1 MKRKMRILNQEQ
13 IIKKNKEN
21 VNYSSIINL
30 DINNSNLNKENSSIN
45 INLVTK
51 FHHSKNSGFRDTSLI
66 KYGCSKFN
74 ENGYYVLYS

>member
-1 MKRKMRILNQEQ
+1 MRILNQEQ

-21 VNYSSIINL
+21 VNNSSIINSN
-30 DINNSNLNKENSSIN
+30 INNSNLNKEKSSIN
-45 INLVTK
+45 INIITK

-74 ENGYYVLYS
+74 ENGYYVLK